1 MSVLYAI
8 LVFFAAAVFQ
18 SQCHL
23 PCDLNSCRL
32 QVVCDSDDIGHTR
45 HPEKCPQTAYIF
57 PGGQQTTDFIRLKSP
72 IPQMREL
79 SICAWMTPK
88 SGSNVKGAFVSYS
101 TSRMDNAFLVFFE
114 GGSKLTLYYNQV
126 NSPDTTNFR
135 MTTRTHFCISLETF
149 LGTAKIYVNGALF
162 QTRTFASERNEI
174 EGGGGF
180 IIGQEQD
187 SFVGGFDGSQ
197 SFAGV
202 IENFMMWNRALSPEE
217 ITTLYQDPCMCPK
230 HHMLHLALHEIQV
243 YGKVTAQAV
252 DGCQ

>member
-1 MSVLYAI
+1 MSALYTISVL
-8 LVFFAAAVFQ
+8 FAVAVFK
-18 SQCHL
+18 SQCQSS
-23 PCDLNSCRL
+23 CDLNSCRL
-32 QVVCDSDDIGHTR
+32 QVVCDSDGTGHTR
-45 HPEKCPQTAYIF
+45 NSEKCPQTAYNF
-57 PGGQQTTDFIRLKSP
+57 PGGKQTTDFIRVKSP
-72 IPQMREL
+72 IPQMREF

-101 TSRMDNAFLVFFE
+101 TPRMDNAFLVFFE
-114 GGSKLTLYYNQV
+114 DGNKLTLWYNQV
-126 NSPDTTNFR
+126 NSGDTTDFR

-162 QTRTFASERNEI
+162 QTRTFSNQRNEI

-187 SFVGGFDGSQ
+187 SYVGGFDGSQ

-217 ITTLYQDPCMCPK
+217 ITTLYQGRCLCPK
-230 HHMLHLALHEIQV
+230 YHMLHLALHEIQV
-243 YGKVTAQAV
+243 YGKVTAQEV
-252 DGCQ
+252 DGCH